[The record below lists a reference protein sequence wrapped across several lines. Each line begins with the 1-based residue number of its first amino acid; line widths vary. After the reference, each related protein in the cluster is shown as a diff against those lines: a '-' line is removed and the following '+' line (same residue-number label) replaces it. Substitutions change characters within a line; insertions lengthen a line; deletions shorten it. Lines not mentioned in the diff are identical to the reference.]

1 MRKHPIANFRI
12 TCARVLIRISFPAL
26 DNNFSSH
33 PRILFQT
40 LSFEY
45 AKTDVLDLATK
56 TGSPKYYSFIVSLCI
71 CSVCRTCR
79 LHSSFTFSLIM
90 ANFSLLIICHEHSL
104 IFRIHCSCCA
114 SPPFS
119 QNKISEYCTNT
130 QSVVIDFDT
139 TKLDF
144 ILRLLKEC
152 IKPFCTYQE

>member
-40 LSFEY
+40 LYFEY

-56 TGSPKYYSFIVSLCI
+56 NGSPKYHSFIVSLCI

-119 QNKISEYCTNT
+119 QNKISESLYKH
-130 QSVVIDFDT
+130 S
-139 TKLDF
+139 
-144 ILRLLKEC
+144 EC
-152 IKPFCTYQE
+152 CDRF